1 MRASIRLVSGMR
13 PVTYLNWH
21 WREQSL
27 CQRHTPRVVPL
38 VLCVPRVP
46 LRGRGMSNLYMFIV
60 GCPRSGTTLIQR
72 MVNAHPDIAITPE
85 SHWIPRLYA
94 KHWAL
99 TPEGR
104 AKPKLIRRL
113 LGHPKFARLKISAE
127 ELTRLAGNGQPVS
140 YTDLVSRILDLYGE
154 RQGKP
159 VVGDKTPDYVRSIET
174 LHGLW
179 PSARFV
185 HVIRDGRDVAL
196 SMMDWP
202 KSRPKPGDFA
212 AWREDRVS
220 TAALWWE
227 VNVRMGRQAGE
238 SIGHELYYEVRY
250 ESLVRRPGEESAA
263 LCGFLGVPYSGAMLR
278 FYEVAATSDPGLETR
293 RAHLPVTPGLRDWR
307 AELSPQDNER
317 FEAAVAA
324 LLDEL
329 GYARVVPRL
338 RPELLDHAARIR
350 HLLAEDPRARD

>member
-1 MRASIRLVSGMR
+1 
-13 PVTYLNWH
+13 
-21 WREQSL
+21 
-27 CQRHTPRVVPL
+27 
-38 VLCVPRVP
+38 
-46 LRGRGMSNLYMFIV
+46 MSNPYLFIV
-60 GCPRSGTTLIQR
+60 GCPRSGTTLLQR

-85 SHWIPRLYA
+85 SHWIPRLYVKA
-94 KHWAL
+94 WAL
-99 TPEGR
+99 TSEGR
-104 AKPKLIRRL
+104 VKPKLIRRL
-113 LGHPKFARLKISAE
+113 LAHPKFGRLKISPE
-127 ELTRLAGNGQPVS
+127 EIVEWTGNGKQIS
-140 YTDLVSRILDLYGE
+140 YGNLVSRIFDLYGE
-154 RQGKP
+154 RHGKP
-159 VVGDKTPDYVRSIET
+159 LVGDKTPDYVRSIET
-174 LHGLW
+174 LHRLW

-202 KSRPKPGDFA
+202 KSCPKPGDFA
-212 AWREDRVS
+212 TWREDRVS

-250 ESLVRRPGEESAA
+250 ESLVRRPREESAA
-263 LCGFLGVPYSGAMLR
+263 LCGFLGVPHSDAMLR
-278 FYEVAATSDPGLETR
+278 FYEVAAASDPGLETR

-317 FEAAVAA
+317 FEAAVGA

-338 RPELLDHAARIR
+338 RTELLDHASRIR